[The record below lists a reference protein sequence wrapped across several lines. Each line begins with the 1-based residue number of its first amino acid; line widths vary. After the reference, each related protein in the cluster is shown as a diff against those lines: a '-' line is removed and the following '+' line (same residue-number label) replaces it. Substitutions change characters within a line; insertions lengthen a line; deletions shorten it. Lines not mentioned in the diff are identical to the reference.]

1 MNKVLTGV
9 LLLSVAAVV
18 LTAFVKYEDW
28 VTIPRA
34 REPVAAFMKDPA
46 SLQFRNDRITAS
58 GWLCGEV
65 NAKNSMGGYTGFKK
79 YMSRGPTV
87 NYIEGDGVL
96 GEWSGQDFIEK
107 LDAKVAYMKR
117 LNAAAERLGVDASF
131 SDEDAEIGARRNF
144 FNKKWDEIC
153 DPAPPPSSV
162 P

>member
-1 MNKVLTGV
+1 MSKIFTGV
-9 LLLSVAAVV
+9 AVLVVAGAT
-18 LTAFVKYEDW
+18 LTAFLKFEDW

-34 REPVAAFMKDPA
+34 RAPVAAFMKDP
-46 SLQFRNDRITAS
+46 SSVQFRNDRITQS

-79 YMSRGPTV
+79 YMSHGPTA

-107 LDAKVAYMKR
+107 LDAKVAYMKAIND
-117 LNAAAERLGVDASF
+117 LAARPGVEAHF
-131 SDEDAEIGARRNF
+131 SDDDNEIGARRNF

-153 DPAPPPSSV
+153 DPPNVV
-162 P
+162 PR